1 MYMQPIRFLSGF
13 LNLGTDVEK
22 EERYELMLVGWWLW
36 NHPGTRAGKP
46 VVPVDLST
54 YQCSAIGASL
64 PDSYGRLIFDK
75 T

>member
-1 MYMQPIRFLSGF
+1 MLK
-13 LNLGTDVEK
+13 K
-22 EERYELMLVGWWLW
+22 EERYEFILVGWWLW

-46 VVPVDLST
+46 VVPAGLPT
-54 YQCSAIGASL
+54 YQCSAAEASL